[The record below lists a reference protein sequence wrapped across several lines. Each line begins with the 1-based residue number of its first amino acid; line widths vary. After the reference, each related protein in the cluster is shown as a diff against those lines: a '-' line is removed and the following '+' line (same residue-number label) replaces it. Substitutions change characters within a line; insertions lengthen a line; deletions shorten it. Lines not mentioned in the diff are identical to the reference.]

1 MGQTRGAAAA
11 TLPSNFQA
19 VGLAGGGRLHQ
30 KSRHPTEDRDMKFL
44 RRPKRAIDYQALYR
58 EGYAILPAEMLAP
71 AQAPLGLGTL
81 MALTD
86 LTPAQV
92 HEMDDPGMTAAYR
105 AAGGYVDR

>member
-1 MGQTRGAAAA
+1 VRLRQRY
-11 TLPSNFQA
+11 QA
-19 VGLAGGGRLHQ
+19 IFGRWGGRAADACIK

-92 HEMDDPGMTAAYR
+92 HEMDDPGLTAAYR